1 MAKDHIM
8 ANGNKNSARKI
19 MVVADPTRESAAA
32 LQYALSHAVAE
43 NDTLILLHVGNP
55 NAWKNLLGA
64 LIKKPLPNSSSSTST
79 SPSEGGGINSS
90 SLGAFFKKSLPAIAA
105 SSPPS
110 TPGAS
115 NSAATEGG
123 GVKGCA
129 GKGYMDFLGTMKHA
143 CEVAQPN
150 VKVCT
155 ETVDMDGNA
164 KEKALIILAKSASLG
179 IDVLVIGQRRSL
191 SNVILRPRRSVSI
204 RGLGLDMADY
214 LIDNSKCTCVAVQKK
229 GQTAGYLLNT
239 KTHRNF
245 WLLA

>member
-1 MAKDHIM
+1 MARDDVM
-8 ANGNKNSARKI
+8 TDRKNSTRKI
-19 MVVADPTRESAAA
+19 MVVADPTRESASA

-55 NAWKNLLGA
+55 NAWRNRLGA
-64 LIKKPLPNSSSSTST
+64 LIKKPLPNPATSMSTST
-79 SPSEGGGINSS
+79 SPSDGGSVNGGSF
-90 SLGAFFKKSLPAIAA
+90 GAFFKKST
-105 SSPPS
+105 SSPPPPS
-110 TPGAS
+110 SAS
-115 NSAATEGG
+115 SNTAVESGGG
-123 GVKGCA
+123 GVKGCL

-143 CEVAQPN
+143 CEAAQP
-150 VKVCT
+150 KIKICT
-155 ETVDMDGNA
+155 ETVEMDGNA
-164 KEKALIILAKSASLG
+164 KEKASIILAKSASLA

-191 SNVILRPRRSVSI
+191 SNVILRPGRSASL
-204 RGLGLDMADY
+204 RGLGLDMAEH

>member
-1 MAKDHIM
+1 MTRDHIM
-8 ANGNKNSARKI
+8 ADGKNSTKKI
-19 MVVADPTRESAAA
+19 MVVADPTRESASA

-55 NAWKNLLGA
+55 NAWRNLLGA
-64 LIKKPLPNSSSSTST
+64 LIKKPSPNSSTSTSTST
-79 SPSEGGGINSS
+79 SPSDSS
-90 SLGAFFKKSLPAIAA
+90 PFSTFFRKSLTNITSPQPTSVASHAA
-105 SSPPS
+105 
-110 TPGAS
+110 A
-115 NSAATEGG
+115 EDGG
-123 GVKGCA
+123 GVKGCT

-143 CEVAQPN
+143 CEVAQPMI
-150 VKVCT
+150 KVCT
-155 ETVDMDGNA
+155 ETVEMDGNA
-164 KEKALIILAKSASLG
+164 KEKATVILAKSASFG
-179 IDVLVIGQRRSL
+179 IDILVIGQRRSL
-191 SNVILRPRRSVSI
+191 SNVILRPKRSVSL